1 MWRDDDAR
9 SAGEAPTPTSVRGA
23 AAMMRAMAEARPP
36 YVLIAMAT
44 EERGKGLSSVVEGLR
59 LGVETFSD
67 VEALLYHTRGSVPEA
82 LVLEHGL
89 VAKVPQ
95 LDLVPLLRRRASLA
109 DVPFLYL
116 GPDQPDV
123 AAQVV
128 EQGVDAYL
136 TLPTKPTVVQA
147 YLRRLL
153 ERRQVERGLRSA
165 LEGSRRFEQAYK
177 ESERVKDDLIH
188 MLVHDLKS
196 PISSVMGLLDHS
208 LEMLKAS
215 GSDDAGLDEL
225 LSLARSE
232 SQHLLN
238 LAANILDVRRMK
250 EGHMPYV
257 PQAITNLSELAK
269 ESLGDVSGGPRDRHF
284 GFLVRPEAE
293 SILADPGLL
302 RRILANLMSNAI
314 KHTRRGGYIDFRA
327 WKQDDAFVLSVR
339 DDGEGIPEADQKRI
353 FNAFEQSRHT
363 VHDRYDTGMG
373 LTFCKLAVEKHGG
386 RIWVES
392 KVGRGSTFYF
402 TIPVDVDASAGL
414 SVTHTDAVAA
424 SA

>member
-1 MWRDDDAR
+1 MQLPE
-9 SAGEAPTPTSVRGA
+9 S
-23 AAMMRAMAEARPP
+23 P
-36 YVLIAMAT
+36 YVLVAMAT
-44 EERGKGLSSVVEGLR
+44 EARSEGLRGVVEGLR
-59 LGVETFSD
+59 MGAKPFSE
-67 VEALLYHTRGSVPEA
+67 VAALLHHTHSSVPEA
-82 LVLEHGL
+82 IVLEHAL
-89 VAKVPQ
+89 AEQASQ
-95 LDLVPLLRRRASLA
+95 LELITLLRRRASLI
-109 DVPFLYL
+109 DVPIIYL
-116 GPDQPDV
+116 GPTDAELMSKVLDQG
-123 AAQVV
+123 A
-128 EQGVDAYL
+128 DAYL
-136 TLPTKPTVVQA
+136 TLPTQPSVVRST
-147 YLRRLL
+147 LKRLL
-153 ERRQVERGLRSA
+153 DRRQVERGLRGA
-165 LEGSRRFEQAYK
+165 LEQARLFEQAYQ

-208 LEMLKAS
+208 LDMMKAQ
-215 GSDDAGLDEL
+215 GSDDAGIDEL

-232 SQHLLN
+232 AQHLLN

-250 EGHMPYV
+250 EGHMPYAPAV
-257 PQAITNLSELAK
+257 VESLTELAK
-269 ESLGDVSGGPRDRHF
+269 EALGDVSGGPRDRQF

-293 SILADPGLL
+293 RIMADPNLL
-302 RRILANLMSNAI
+302 RRVLANLMANAI

-327 WKQDDAFVLSVR
+327 WKQDGDFVLSVR

-402 TIPVDVDASAGL
+402 TIPVDVAAPSGPEEIVG
-414 SVTHTDAVAA
+414 SVV
-424 SA
+424 

>member
-1 MWRDDDAR
+1 MMRSMPEAR
-9 SAGEAPTPTSVRGA
+9 S
-23 AAMMRAMAEARPP
+23 P

-44 EERGKGLSSVVEGLR
+44 EARGTGLARAIEVLR
-59 LGVETFSD
+59 LGVQVFTD

-82 LVLEHGL
+82 LVLEHAL
-89 VAKVPQ
+89 VTRVPQ

-109 DVPFLYL
+109 DVPFVYL
-116 GPDQPDV
+116 GPDDDGV

-128 EQGVDAYL
+128 EQGVDTYL
-136 TLPTKPTVVQA
+136 ALPTKPAV
-147 YLRRLL
+147 LRAQLKRLL
-153 ERRQVERGLRSA
+153 ERRQVERGLRAA
-165 LEGSRRFEQAYK
+165 LEQSRRFEQAYK

-208 LEMLKAS
+208 LEMLKSSAN
-215 GSDDAGLDEL
+215 DDGGLDEL

-250 EGHMPYV
+250 EGHMPYA
-257 PQAITNLSELAK
+257 PSAIPSLTELAK
-269 ESLGDVSGGPRDRHF
+269 EALGDVSGGPRDRHF

-293 SILADPGLL
+293 SLRADPNLL
-302 RRILANLMSNAI
+302 RRVLANLMSNAI

-327 WKQDDAFVLSVR
+327 WKQDDAFVLSIR

-392 KVGRGSTFYF
+392 KLGRGSTFYF
-402 TIPVDVDASAGL
+402 TIPVDVGASVTESDVVVASA
-414 SVTHTDAVAA
+414 
-424 SA
+424 

>member
-1 MWRDDDAR
+1 MQAK
-9 SAGEAPTPTSVRGA
+9 A
-23 AAMMRAMAEARPP
+23 AP

-44 EERGKGLSSVVEGLR
+44 EARGAGLR
-59 LGVETFSD
+59 AVVAELQLGVEVFTD
-67 VEALLYHTRGSVPEA
+67 VERLLYHTRGSVPEA
-82 LVLEHGL
+82 IVLEHAL
-89 VAKVPQ
+89 VEGVAQ
-95 LDLVPLLRRRASLA
+95 LDLVALLRRRASLV
-109 DVPFLYL
+109 DVPLVYL
-116 GPDQPDV
+116 GPPQPDLT
-123 AAQVV
+123 ARVV

-136 TLPTKPTVVQA
+136 TLPTRPEAVRAT
-147 YLRRLL
+147 LRRQLD
-153 ERRQVERGLRSA
+153 RRQAERGLRYA
-165 LEGSRRFEQAYK
+165 LEQSRRYEQAYR

-208 LEMLKAS
+208 LEMLKA
-215 GSDDAGLDEL
+215 GQLEDAGLDEL
-225 LSLARSE
+225 LGLARGE
-232 SQHLLN
+232 AQHLLN

-250 EGHMPYV
+250 DGHMPYAPAAV
-257 PQAITNLSELAK
+257 GSLTELAK
-269 ESLGDVSGGPRDRHF
+269 EALGDVSGGPRDRHF

-293 SILADPGLL
+293 RIVADPNLL
-302 RRILANLMSNAI
+302 RRVLANLMANAI

-327 WKQDDAFVLSVR
+327 WRQDEDFVLSIR

-402 TIPVDVDASAGL
+402 TIPVDVAAPTRDE
-414 SVTHTDAVAA
+414 AVAVA
-424 SA
+424 GG

>member
-1 MWRDDDAR
+1 MQAK
-9 SAGEAPTPTSVRGA
+9 AT
-23 AAMMRAMAEARPP
+23 P

-44 EERGKGLSSVVEGLR
+44 EARGEGLR
-59 LGVETFSD
+59 AVVEELGLGAEVFTD
-67 VEALLYHTRGSVPEA
+67 VERLLYHTRGSVPEA
-82 LVLEHGL
+82 IVLEHAL
-89 VAKVPQ
+89 VEQVAQ
-95 LDLVPLLRRRASLA
+95 LDLVALLRRRASLV
-109 DVPFLYL
+109 DVPLVYL
-116 GPDQPDV
+116 GPSQPDV
-123 AAQVV
+123 TSRVI
-128 EQGVDAYL
+128 EQGVDTYL
-136 TLPTKPTVVQA
+136 TLPTRPDVVRA
-147 YLRRLL
+147 TLRRQLD
-153 ERRQVERGLRSA
+153 RRQSETGLRLA
-165 LEGSRRFEQAYK
+165 LEQSRRFEQAYK

-208 LEMLKAS
+208 LEMLKAAP
-215 GSDDAGLDEL
+215 GDDNGIDEL
-225 LSLARSE
+225 LGLARGE
-232 SQHLLN
+232 AQHLLN

-250 EGHMPYV
+250 DGHMPYAPAV
-257 PQAITNLSELAK
+257 VTSLTELAK

-293 SILADPGLL
+293 RIHADPNLL
-302 RRILANLMSNAI
+302 RRILANLMANAI

-327 WKQDDAFVLSVR
+327 WRQDEDYVLSVR

-402 TIPVDVDASAGL
+402 TIPVDVAAPAPEE
-414 SVTHTDAVAA
+414 AVAA
-424 SA
+424 GGG

>member
-1 MWRDDDAR
+1 MTA
-9 SAGEAPTPTSVRGA
+9 TQ
-23 AAMMRAMAEARPP
+23 PP
-36 YVLIAMAT
+36 YVLIAMAS
-44 EERGKGLSSVVEGLR
+44 EARGEGLR
-59 LGVETFSD
+59 SVVRALRLATEVFDD
-67 VEALLYHTRGSVPEA
+67 VEKLLYHTRGSVPEA
-82 LVLEHGL
+82 IVLEHAL
-89 VAKVPQ
+89 VDKVAQ
-95 LDLVPLLRRRASLA
+95 LDLIALLRRRASLV
-109 DVPFLYL
+109 DVPIVYL
-116 GPDQPDV
+116 GPNDP
-123 AAQVV
+123 ALESKVV
-128 EQGVDAYL
+128 DQGVDAYL
-136 TLPTKPTVVQA
+136 ILPTRPDVVRA
-147 YLRRLL
+147 TLKRLL
-153 ERRQVERGLRSA
+153 DRRQVERGLRHA
-165 LEGSRRFEQAYK
+165 LEQSRRFEQAYK

-208 LEMLKAS
+208 LDMIKTGAHE
-215 GSDDAGLDEL
+215 DAGLDEL
-225 LSLARSE
+225 LGLARSE
-232 SQHLLN
+232 AQHLLN

-250 EGHMPYV
+250 EGHMPYSPGVV
-257 PQAITNLSELAK
+257 PSLTELAK

-293 SILADPGLL
+293 RIVADPNLL
-302 RRILANLMSNAI
+302 RRILANLMANAI

-327 WKQDDAFVLSVR
+327 WKQDDDFVLSVR

-402 TIPVDVDASAGL
+402 TIPVDVAAPI
-414 SVTHTDAVAA
+414 VAEEIAAA

>member
-1 MWRDDDAR
+1 MPD
-9 SAGEAPTPTSVRGA
+9 SQ
-23 AAMMRAMAEARPP
+23 PP
-36 YVLIAMAT
+36 FVLIAMSS
-44 EERGKGLSSVVEGLR
+44 EERGGGLLSVASDLGLN
-59 LGVETFSD
+59 GYVYTDVET
-67 VEALLYHTRGSVPEA
+67 LLFHARDPAPEA
-82 LVLEHGL
+82 LIIEHAL
-89 VAKVPQ
+89 VSKVPQ
-95 LDLVPLLRRRASLA
+95 LDLIALLRRRQALA
-109 DVPFLYL
+109 EIPILYL
-116 GPDQPDV
+116 GPKRTDLPASVIASGADV
-123 AAQVV
+123 
-128 EQGVDAYL
+128 YL
-136 TLPTKPTVVQA
+136 TLPTRPQVVQA
-147 YLRRLL
+147 YLKRFLDQ
-153 ERRQVERGLRSA
+153 RQRDRGLRVA
-165 LEGSRRFEQAYK
+165 LEQARGFEDALK

-208 LEMLKAS
+208 VEMIK
-215 GSDDAGLDEL
+215 GGGLDGVDEL
-225 LSLARSE
+225 LGLARTE
-232 SQHLLN
+232 AQHLLN

-250 EGHMPYV
+250 EGHMPYSPSV
-257 PQAITNLSELAK
+257 VESLSDLAK
-269 ESLGDVSGGPRDRHF
+269 EALGDVSGGPRDRNF

-293 SILADPGLL
+293 VLTADPNLL
-302 RRILANLMSNAI
+302 RRVLANLLSNAI

-402 TIPVDVDASAGL
+402 TIPVDVADPLDGDQIA
-414 SVTHTDAVAA
+414 VT
-424 SA
+424 SG

>member
-1 MWRDDDAR
+1 MMPTMPDAR
-9 SAGEAPTPTSVRGA
+9 S
-23 AAMMRAMAEARPP
+23 P

-44 EERGKGLSSVVEGLR
+44 EERGAGLARVVGGLD
-59 LGVETFSD
+59 LAVEVFTD
-67 VEALLYHTRGSVPEA
+67 VERLLYHTRVAVPEA
-82 LVLEHGL
+82 VVLEHAL
-89 VAKVPQ
+89 VAKVAQ
-95 LDLVPLLRRRASLA
+95 LDLIGLLRRRPSLA

-116 GPDQPDV
+116 GPDQV
-123 AAQVV
+123 ELEARAL

-136 TLPTKPTVVQA
+136 RLPTAPEVVRAHLQ
-147 YLRRLL
+147 RLL
-153 ERRQVERGLRSA
+153 ERRQVERGLRTA
-165 LEGSRRFEQAYK
+165 LEQSRRFEQAYK

-208 LEMLKAS
+208 LEMLKSA
-215 GSDDAGLDEL
+215 GREDAGLDEL

-232 SQHLLN
+232 AQHLLN

-250 EGHMPYV
+250 EGHMPYA
-257 PQAITNLSELAK
+257 PATIDSLTDLAK
-269 ESLGDVSGGPRDRHF
+269 EALGDVSGGPRDRHF
-284 GFLVRPEAE
+284 GFLVRPEVE
-293 SILADPGLL
+293 QLSADPGLL
-302 RRILANLMSNAI
+302 RRVLANLMANAI

-402 TIPVDVDASAGL
+402 TIPVDVAAPVADDVVIAG
-414 SVTHTDAVAA
+414 A
-424 SA
+424 